1 MHLDIVQ
8 RVELPTEEVVQDDG
22 RVVRRRGVH
31 PDERGRE
38 VSAAG
43 RGEEDVAEVEAC
55 ATVGVLKGCG
65 DGQLGGGR
73 SIKSAWDEER
83 WED

>member
-8 RVELPTEEVVQDDG
+8 RVELAAEEVVQDDG

-43 RGEEDVAEVEAC
+43 RGEEDVAEVEAG
-55 ATVGVLKGCG
+55 AAVRVLEGFG
-65 DGQLGGGR
+65 DGELGRGR
-73 SIKSAWDEER
+73 PIKSAWDEEK